1 MTFQGRCKNS
11 QGRCKTIMPP
21 IMQED
26 PCYVSKIVLLFNPLS
41 GNIQK
46 RALSIISPGLF
57 YMDSLKLHNLR
68 TLKDRRQKL
77 CKKRF
82 NAVVSNTD
90 HKLHHLLPPKNT
102 PVYKLRRQRPFDCP
116 ASQTNCYKN
125 CFILSMSNE

>member
-1 MTFQGRCKNS
+1 
-11 QGRCKTIMPP
+11 
-21 IMQED
+21 MQED

-82 NAVVSNTD
+82 NV
-90 HKLHHLLPPKNT
+90 
-102 PVYKLRRQRPFDCP
+102 
-116 ASQTNCYKN
+116 ASSAGNSLFYYGNIFEIFTE
-125 CFILSMSNE
+125 I